1 MKTKTYLNTVI
12 LVYAPG
18 AQQSESYLVNTW
30 HKSQINPILKV
41 LHQAQ
46 FLSEK
51 QNLIYST

>member
-30 HKSQINPILKV
+30 HKSQINPILKM

-51 QNLIYST
+51 QNLIYPT